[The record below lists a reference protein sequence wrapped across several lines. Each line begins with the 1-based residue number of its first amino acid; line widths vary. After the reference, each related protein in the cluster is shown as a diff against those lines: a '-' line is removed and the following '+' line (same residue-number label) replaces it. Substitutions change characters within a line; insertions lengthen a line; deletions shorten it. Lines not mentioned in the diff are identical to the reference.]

1 MFNRAFFLT
10 ILIVIIGVSLG
21 IQLVANNPVEKL
33 IVKGDLSRHERILLY
48 ESLQSRLEARI
59 FDVDIFDQVEGA
71 TSQFTWIH
79 SINVRRDWPN
89 TLILK
94 VVKIRPVAKWNIG
107 KYLSS
112 QARVID
118 SVIKHDHLPQFQVAV
133 SSPMRTL
140 EVYRVLASRLKDKRW
155 QISEL
160 SESDGGE
167 WSVLISNGLTV
178 RLGRDDLSEG
188 LSRAI
193 LAYKGVNPDF
203 RSSIEYIDARYS
215 RAVVLKPLLE
225 VESVNYVGQITN
237 D

>member
-1 MFNRAFFLT
+1 MLNRAFFLT

-21 IQLVANNPVEKL
+21 IQLVANNPIEKL
-33 IVKGDLSRHERILLY
+33 VVEGDLSRHERILLY

-79 SINVRRDWPN
+79 SIDVRRDWPN

-118 SVIKHDHLPQFQVAV
+118 SVVRHDHLPQFQVAV

-140 EVYRVLASRLKDKRW
+140 EVYRVLASRLKDKEW

-203 RSSIEYIDARYS
+203 RSSIEYIDARYL

-225 VESVNYVGQITN
+225 VESLNYVGQITN

>member
-1 MFNRAFFLT
+1 M
-10 ILIVIIGVSLG
+10 IIGVSLG

-33 IVKGDLSRHERILLY
+33 VVKGDLSRHERILLY

-59 FDVDIFDQVEGA
+59 FDVDIFDQLEGA

-79 SINVRRDWPN
+79 SINVTRDWPN

-118 SVIKHDHLPQFQVAV
+118 SVIKHDHLPQFQVAI

-155 QISEL
+155 QISAL

-178 RLGRDDLSEG
+178 RLGRGDLSEG

-203 RSSIEYIDARYS
+203 RSSIEYIDARYA
-215 RAVVLKPLLE
+215 RAVVLKPLLA
-225 VESVNYVGQITN
+225 VEDVNYVGQITN